1 MRKVLL
7 LSVVVL
13 TAVCCVAVFNGDVDA
28 ESGSC
33 GTGITY
39 DLDSNGVLTISG
51 NGQMADYSL
60 QNPAPWKSSKMPIK
74 SVVIESGVENIG
86 AFAFANCSS
95 LTDVMVGDDVGII
108 GASAF
113 YGCGSLTN
121 MFIGDKVIT
130 VADMAFYGCGFLKS
144 ISIPDSV
151 ETIGTEAF
159 GRCGSLETVKIGS
172 GVSSIREGAFSDCNN
187 LKTIDVDP
195 GNKNYSSEGNI
206 LYDSA
211 KTKLIMYLD
220 ESDKTFIVPDTVSS
234 IEGGAFSGC
243 VVLTSVTIPDSVTGI
258 GNKAFDSCRNLS
270 KVLIGNGVVKI
281 DANTFNDCV
290 ALTEISFGTGISS
303 IDNDAF
309 HGCSALDSI
318 VIDSDNKV
326 FKSDNGAILNK
337 DGSELIKCPMGVT
350 AYMVPNTVKIIG
362 DYAFAECARLSDI
375 TIAKGVEIIG
385 GFTFLDCSSL
395 KAVNIPDSVLSVKVG
410 AFQGC
415 SSLAEVTIGENVA
428 SIDSMAFAGCTGIKK
443 IYFGNGL
450 ESISSDALGVT
461 LYDKDGKTVLEPKV
475 ENLRG
480 QLFVET
486 GGHLVKQDAFVN
498 DDVDASKAAVPVIF
512 AIVVSLVI
520 VVIAYATFRIKH

>member
-1 MRKVLL
+1 M
-7 LSVVVL
+7 L
-13 TAVCCVAVFNGDVDA
+13 TAVCCAAVLNGDVDA

-33 GTGITY
+33 GTGVTY

-51 NGQMADYSL
+51 SGQMEDYSL
-60 QNPAPWKSSKMPIK
+60 QNPAPWKPKMSIK

-95 LTDVMVGDDVGII
+95 LTDVTIGDDVGII
-108 GASAF
+108 GSSAF

-121 MFIGDKVIT
+121 VSIGGKVIT
-130 VADMAFYGCGFLKS
+130 VADMAFYGCGSLKS

-151 ETIGTEAF
+151 ETIGAEAF
-159 GRCGSLETVKIGS
+159 GRCGFLETVKIGS

-220 ESDKTFIVPDTVSS
+220 ESNQTFAVPDTVSS

-243 VVLTSVTIPDSVTGI
+243 GVLTSVTIPDSVTDIGI
-258 GNKAFDSCRNLS
+258 KAFDSCQKLS
-270 KVLIGNGVVKI
+270 KVVIGNGVVRI
-281 DANTFNDCV
+281 GANTFNDCT
-290 ALTEISFGTGISS
+290 ALTKISFGTGISS
-303 IDNDAF
+303 IDKDAF
-309 HGCSALDSI
+309 HGCSSLDSI
-318 VIDSDNKV
+318 VIDSDNKTL
-326 FKSDNGAILNK
+326 KTDNGAILNK
-337 DGSELIKCPMGVT
+337 DGSELIECPMGVT
-350 AYMVPNTVKIIG
+350 AYTIPDTVKVIG
-362 DYAFAECARLSDI
+362 DYAFAECVRLSDI

-385 GFTFLDCSSL
+385 GFAFLDCSSL
-395 KAVNIPDSVLSVKVG
+395 KTVNIPDSVLSVKVG

-415 SSLAEVTIGENVA
+415 SSLAEVTIGEKVA
-428 SIDSMAFAGCTGIKK
+428 SIDSMAFAGCTSIEK

-450 ESISSDALGVT
+450 ESISSDALGIT
-461 LYDKDGKTVLEPKV
+461 LYDKNGKTVLEPTA

-498 DDVDASKAAVPVIF
+498 DDADASKATVPVIF
-512 AIVVSLVI
+512 AIVVSLVV
-520 VVIAYATFRIKH
+520 VVIAYAAFRIKD